1 METPQPPRSSN
12 FQQLWKGILRTP
24 LPWPSGGPCL
34 DGRRQVGV
42 GGGLPD
48 MRPPQPGPDTHRAE
62 REGGFLRKRR
72 KNIEQSL
79 KIAASWLVI
88 RRQFK

>member
-1 METPQPPRSSN
+1 METPQPPKFT
-12 FQQLWKGILRTP
+12 FQQLWKGILGTP
-24 LPWPSGGPCL
+24 LPWPSGGGPCL

-42 GGGLPD
+42 RWAPQTCALPA
-48 MRPPQPGPDTHRAE
+48 RARHTQG
-62 REGGFLRKRR
+62 REKVDFSRKRR

-79 KIAASWLVI
+79 KIASWLVI